1 VLQVWQEGLVRKI
14 SNFQIQEASEF
25 IASEYGMDTLYMF
38 YENAE
43 AIINGQVCFKD
54 TPDKVKKKKFLGIF

>member
-1 VLQVWQEGLVRKI
+1 
-14 SNFQIQEASEF
+14 
-25 IASEYGMDTLYMF
+25 MDTLYMF